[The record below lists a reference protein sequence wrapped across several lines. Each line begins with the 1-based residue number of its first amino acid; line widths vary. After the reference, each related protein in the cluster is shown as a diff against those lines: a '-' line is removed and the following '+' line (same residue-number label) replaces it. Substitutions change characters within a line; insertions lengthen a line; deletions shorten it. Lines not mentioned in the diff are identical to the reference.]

1 MYRMTNAIKKKTSAR
16 KSKGGTTPPKG
27 PNIEHGDWH
36 GTNHIETVD
45 GPDHR
50 ELARRFAR
58 DRLRE
63 EDTNFPF
70 YMNKYFPKGAEFF
83 PGDIVHKSPSP
94 KGLGRYDNIPEE
106 SLFRR
111 SRKPS
116 PVPKRKRS
124 PNSSS
129 RSPSPKTKSSPSK
142 SKKAAK

>member
-16 KSKGGTTPPKG
+16 KSKGGTTPPQG
-27 PNIEHGDWH
+27 PNIEDGDWY
-36 GTNHIETVD
+36 GTNHIERG

-58 DRLRE
+58 DSLRD
-63 EDTNFPF
+63 EDINIP
-70 YMNKYFPKGAEFF
+70 YYYNKYYPNFLPHHL
-83 PGDIVHKSPSP
+83 VRKSPSP
-94 KGLGRYDNIPEE
+94 KGLGKEDDIPEE

-116 PVPKRKRS
+116 PVQKRKRS

-129 RSPSPKTKSSPSK
+129 RSPSPKTKTSPSK
-142 SKKAAK
+142 SKKRAK